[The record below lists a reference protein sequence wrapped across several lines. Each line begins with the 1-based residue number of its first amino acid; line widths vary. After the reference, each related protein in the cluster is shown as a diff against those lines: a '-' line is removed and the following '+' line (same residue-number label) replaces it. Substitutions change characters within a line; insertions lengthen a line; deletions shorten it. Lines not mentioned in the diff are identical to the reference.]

1 LIKGRRWVTLLQD
14 PRLRA
19 LQDPR
24 FRAVVTD
31 RRWITG
37 GLISV
42 TTALVLLGLL
52 FVTQPR
58 GSDRAQTPTTLFLAA
73 SPESVIPAA
82 DPTKP
87 AAKAKAKP
95 KAVAAKAKPEPKA
108 KPTAKK
114 SAPAKK
120 PASGAQG
127 TGRIQFGKTYTGAGT
142 FYAAN
147 GEGNCSFE
155 KTGDLMVGAMNQ
167 VDYEN
172 SQACGAHLAVT
183 GPKGT
188 VTIRVVDRCPECP
201 KGAIDLSREAFAK
214 IAPTSAGKVS
224 ISWRLLSEPTAKPVS
239 YLYKTGS
246 SRWWCAIQVRS
257 HRNPVRS
264 LQVKDDGE
272 WKSLSRQSYN
282 YFVSADGSGCGS
294 TIRVTDIYGNRLTD
308 GGIDVRPDTIQRG
321 DGQFPSP

>member
-1 LIKGRRWVTLLQD
+1 VIKGRRWVTLLQD
-14 PRLRA
+14 PRLRSA

-24 FRAVVTD
+24 FRAIIKD
-31 RRWITG
+31 RRWVTG

-58 GSDRAQTPTTLFLAA
+58 GTDRAQTPTTLFLAA
-73 SPESVIPAA
+73 SPEAVVPAA
-82 DPTKP
+82 NPTKP
-87 AAKAKAKP
+87 AAKPKAKP
-95 KAVAAKAKPEPKA
+95 KATAKKPKSKAKPSA
-108 KPTAKK
+108 KVST
-114 SAPAKK
+114 PAKGK
-120 PASGAQG
+120 ASSGKG

-172 SQACGAHLAVT
+172 SQACGAHIAVT

-188 VTIRVVDRCPECP
+188 VTIRIVDRCPECP

-224 ISWRLLSEPTAKPVS
+224 ISWRLLSESTAKPVS

-264 LQVKDDGE
+264 LQVKDNGE
-272 WKSLSRQSYN
+272 WKSLPRQNYN
-282 YFVSADGSGCGS
+282 YFVSANGSGCGNK
-294 TIRVTDIYGNRLTD
+294 IRITDIYGNQLTD
-308 GGIDVRPDTIQRG
+308 GGIDVRPDSIQRG